1 MSSHV
6 LQGTEFTATQFA
18 QQQANNYVLS
28 TYDMPQHRIQALHL
42 PDTQNSQFTALLE
55 LTVYQPDG
63 QLKRSIHGGR
73 EEGSKV
79 RGYIYTYG

>member
-1 MSSHV
+1 
-6 LQGTEFTATQFA
+6 
-18 QQQANNYVLS
+18 
-28 TYDMPQHRIQALHL
+28 MPQHRIQALHL

-79 RGYIYTYG
+79 RGYIYILMADSHCCIADPTEHCKAIVLQIKRKAYK

>member
-6 LQGTEFTATQFA
+6 LQGTEFTVTQFA

-28 TYDMPQHRIQALHL
+28 TYDMPQNRIQALH
-42 PDTQNSQFTALLE
+42 PTDTQNSHFTALLE

-63 QLKRSIHGGR
+63 PLKISIHGGR

-79 RGYIYTYG
+79 RRYIYTYG